1 MNYDIFISY
10 KRKGTSSATAAYL
23 YELLQ
28 QKGYNVFFDRKEMR
42 SGKFNEQLLE
52 HISNATDILI
62 LLEEESLGSWFDNRP
77 EKKKIEVSEDA
88 DSPDNVELDSGL
100 QEEPYKSDWFCK
112 EVMHALDRA
121 AKNPSGTN
129 IVPILLNG
137 YEMPKKADLPPEMA
151 ELADL
156 QALKLEIS
164 EAEEFYDKYF
174 VGQHYLHSKPTKMS
188 LNQRFQG
195 KGGIVGCF
203 LFYTD
208 AASCDLFECGELVT
222 TLTEDEDEWHPF
234 RYPVSFAGEH
244 RFRAINNDSCEIVAI
259 QCSVET
265 YCQQYVQIQFEET
278 RNLWKLTPE
287 EINAQDDVKL
297 LFKWGQG
304 LFEGTSRHEPDIAL
318 SFECLS
324 RAIDLGSQEA
334 LSFVSSYGSGLIA
347 KKHAPLEIAVKW
359 YQIAAEQGNKD
370 AQRSMG
376 HVFRNGEGVE
386 QNYEKAI
393 EWYMKAA
400 GQGEVISQRVLGF
413 MCLKGLGTEI
423 DTEKALEWYTKAA
436 EQGDILSQKALGRF
450 YYNGTGVEKDS
461 GKSFEWYMKAAEQGD
476 VEAQRV
482 VGFRYSSGT
491 GVEKDLKK
499 AREWYMKAAEQGDVE
514 AQRVVGHKYSKG
526 SGVEKDYEKAI
537 EWYTKAAE
545 QGDVYSQ
552 KALGRIYYNG
562 LGVEK
567 DTKKAFEWYM
577 KAAEQGDAEAQRN
590 IGYLYFKGFGVEQD
604 SGKSFEW
611 YMKAAE
617 QGDVY
622 SQSALGSIYYNGFGV
637 EKDFGKAIEWYT
649 KAAEQGSKP
658 ALNMVAWTYHLMGEY
673 ENALPWAEKAIE
685 ATPDDPNVV
694 DTLATVFEDLGRY
707 EEALEQFEKCLQM
720 YEEKGNE
727 KGKQRTLEKIDA
739 LKKKMQ

>member
-77 EKKKIEVSEDA
+77 EKKKIEGSEDE
-88 DSPDNVELDSGL
+88 DSLDSMELDSGL

-244 RFRAINNDSCEIVAI
+244 RFRAINNDTCEIVAI

-265 YCQQYVQIQFEET
+265 YCQQYVRVSFEET

-287 EINAQDDVKL
+287 EINAQDDVNL

-304 LFEGTSRHEPDIAL
+304 LFEGTSKHEPDITL

-324 RAIDLGSQEA
+324 RAIDLGNQEA
-334 LSFVSSYGSGLIA
+334 LSLVSSYGSGLIA

-359 YQIAAEQGNKD
+359 YQIAAEQGNIE
-370 AQRSMG
+370 AQQNMG
-376 HVFRNGEGVE
+376 HICRRGEGAE

-393 EWYMKAA
+393 EWYLKAA
-400 GQGEVISQRVLGF
+400 EQGDAVSQRLLGF
-413 MCLKGLGTEI
+413 MCMKGLGAEI
-423 DTEKALEWYTKAA
+423 NTEKALEWYTKAA
-436 EQGDILSQKALGRF
+436 EQGDALSQKALGRF
-450 YYNGTGVEKDS
+450 YYNGTGVEKDY
-461 GKSFEWYMKAAEQGD
+461 GKSFEWYMKAAEQGN

-482 VGFRYSSGT
+482 VGFRYSKGS
-491 GVEKDLKK
+491 GVEKDYGK
-499 AREWYMKAAEQGDVE
+499 ALEWYTKAAEQGDVE

-537 EWYTKAAE
+537 EWY
-545 QGDVYSQ
+545 
-552 KALGRIYYNG
+552 
-562 LGVEK
+562 
-567 DTKKAFEWYM
+567 M
-577 KAAEQGDAEAQRN
+577 KAAEQGDIYSQRAL
-590 IGYLYFKGFGVEQD
+590 GTFYYKGQGVEKNYEKAIEWFTKAAEKGDAASQNALGLMYERGHGVEKEY
-604 SGKSFEW
+604 GKAIEW
-611 YMKAAE
+611 FMKAAE
-617 QGDVY
+617 QGLK
-622 SQSALGSIYYNGFGV
+622 SALNSI
-637 EKDFGKAIEWYT
+637 
-649 KAAEQGSKP
+649 
-658 ALNMVAWTYHLMGEY
+658 AWTYHLMGDY

-694 DTLATVFEDLGRY
+694 DTLATVYEDLGRC
-707 EEALEQFEKCLQM
+707 EEALEQFEKCLRM
-720 YEEKGNE
+720 YEEKGDDN
-727 KGKQRTLEKIDA
+727 GKQRTLEKIDA
-739 LKKKMQ
+739 LKKKLQ

>member
-1 MNYDIFISY
+1 MKYDIFISY

-77 EKKKIEVSEDA
+77 EKKKVELSEDA

-121 AKNPSGTN
+121 SKNPSGTN

-244 RFRAINNDSCEIVAI
+244 RFRAINNDTCETVAI

-265 YCQQYVQIQFEET
+265 YCQQYVRVSFEET

-287 EINAQDDVKL
+287 EINAQDDVNL

-347 KKHAPLEIAVKW
+347 QKHASLELALKW
-359 YQIAAEQGNKD
+359 YTIAAERGNKEAQCNLGTMYRKGKGVEQDYAKALEWYTKSAEQGFAMAQKALGFMYSNGLGAEKDYKQSFFWHTKAAEQGDAYSQRVIGSMYYRGLVVEQDYGKALEWYTKSAEQGNVL
-370 AQRSMG
+370 AQRSVG
-376 HVFRNGEGVE
+376 HM
-386 QNYEKAI
+386 Y
-393 EWYMKAA
+393 YM
-400 GQGEVISQRVLGF
+400 
-413 MCLKGLGTEI
+413 GLGVGR
-423 DTEKALEWYTKAA
+423 DFGKAKEWYTKAA
-436 EQGDILSQKALGRF
+436 EQGDAFSQRVLGRMSLYGF
-450 YYNGTGVEKDS
+450 GVNKDY
-461 GKSFEWYMKAAEQGD
+461 GKAMEWYGKASEQGD
-476 VEAQRV
+476 AESLRML
-482 VGFRYSSGT
+482 GYFYSEGI
-491 GVEKDLKK
+491 GVEKDL
-499 AREWYMKAAEQGDVE
+499 
-514 AQRVVGHKYSKG
+514 
-526 SGVEKDYEKAI
+526 EKAL
-537 EWYTKAAE
+537 EL
-545 QGDVYSQ
+545 S
-552 KALGRIYYNG
+552 
-562 LGVEK
+562 
-567 DTKKAFEWYM
+567 M
-577 KAAEQGDAEAQRN
+577 
-590 IGYLYFKGFGVEQD
+590 
-604 SGKSFEW
+604 
-611 YMKAAE
+611 
-617 QGDVY
+617 
-622 SQSALGSIYYNGFGV
+622 
-637 EKDFGKAIEWYT
+637 
-649 KAAEQGSKP
+649 KAAEQGSKK
-658 ALNMVAWTYHLMGEY
+658 ALNSVAWVYHLMGDNEK
-673 ENALPWAEKAIE
+673 ALPWAEKAIE
-685 ATPDDPNVV
+685 AMPKESYVV
-694 DTLATVFEDLGRY
+694 DTLATVYEGLGRY
-707 EEALEQFEKCLQM
+707 KEALEQFEKCLQM
-720 YEEKGNE
+720 NEEKGPDN
-727 KGKQRTLEKIDA
+727 KKQRTLEKIGA